1 MSISYVGLDLGSS
14 VFHQVA
20 IKSTG
25 SVSVNRDFRTSELNL
40 RKAFADFRGEVHVHL
55 EAGELAPTF
64 IPERST
70 TRTIRLWSTEGCFA
84 QSF

>member
-55 EAGELAPTF
+55 EAGELAPWGG
-64 IPERST
+64 
-70 TRTIRLWSTEGCFA
+70 IRHRAPGAPSGLFA
-84 QSF
+84 SAR